1 MSSQYIPKK
10 SFNKTLQPST
20 IKILSKQGIKWT
32 FLNLI
37 KYTHK
42 KLIANI
48 VFNGEIFFKA
58 PLKSR
63 LKWHASSQLLFHV
76 IWEVLET
83 HDLENNFVYQ
93 ETGNQSVSSSFDFNS
108 KKLEITQLSF
118 DLEWINQLWHQQP
131 SIQEENKWTISVCV
145 HMDE

>member
-20 IKILSKQGIKWT
+20 IKILSEKGIKWT

-63 LKWHASSQLLFHV
+63 LK
-76 IWEVLET
+76 
-83 HDLENNFVYQ
+83 
-93 ETGNQSVSSSFDFNS
+93 
-108 KKLEITQLSF
+108 
-118 DLEWINQLWHQQP
+118 
-131 SIQEENKWTISVCV
+131 
-145 HMDE
+145 